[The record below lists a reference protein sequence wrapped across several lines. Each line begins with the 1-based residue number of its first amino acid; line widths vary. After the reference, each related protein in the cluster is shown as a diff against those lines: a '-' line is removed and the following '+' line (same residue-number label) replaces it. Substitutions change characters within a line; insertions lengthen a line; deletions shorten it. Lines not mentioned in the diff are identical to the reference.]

1 MNHYIQ
7 SEDRNEIQI
16 RSLDCMVNLDN
27 PVRLIDY
34 LINRIIANNP
44 DKFNIKGQ
52 SHTGRRA
59 YSPLTMIKLFVY
71 GYLHRIPSSR
81 RLERECHIN
90 IELQWLLGNLR
101 PDFKTIADFRKDNA
115 EAFQSVKVEFRKM
128 LVEMGMISS
137 SLVAID
143 GTKIKANASNT
154 FYKAMDINE
163 LLKKSELEMQQY
175 LNLMHTND
183 VLNEAEA
190 TQSSELRMS
199 DIEQRIKELE
209 ANISKLKELQLYSEL
224 NAGIGVN
231 PVDQDS
237 RRMLNHG
244 KTEAA
249 FNVQIAVDDK
259 HHLIVADEV
268 LQDANDKNG
277 MKPVLTALRNELGIE
292 PDKAVMDMGYI
303 NAVALQE
310 MERDSSTDLYVV
322 TGSVSPGQTTDTAFN
337 KWVFTYN
344 SDNDTYTCPAG
355 QTLVRRGGIL
365 QCRKRKSARYFCPK
379 SICIACE
386 YKSCCIKGESGRSL
400 IRYTDEEWMEEFN
413 NRMKSTTSREIL
425 NRRKAIVEHVFG
437 TLKRWMG
444 YQPLLLRGLIKVRTE
459 ISLYTIGYNLRR
471 VLNIGIPGFWLI

>member
-1 MNHYIQ
+1 MKHYIP

-16 RSLDCMVNLDN
+16 TSLDSMINMDN

-34 LINRIIANNP
+34 LINKIIANNP
-44 DKFNIKGQ
+44 DKFLIKGQ
-52 SHTGRRA
+52 SQTGRRA

-81 RLERECHIN
+81 RLERECNTN

-101 PDFKTIADFRKDNA
+101 PDYKTIADFRKDNA
-115 EAFQSVKVEFRKM
+115 EAFQLVKIEFRKM
-128 LVEMGMISS
+128 LVEMGMINS

-154 FYKAMDINE
+154 FYKGMDINE
-163 LLKKSELEMQQY
+163 LLKKSELEIQQY
-175 LNLMHTND
+175 LNLLNTND

-190 TQSSELRMS
+190 TQNADLKVS

-209 ANISKLKELQLYSEL
+209 DNIRKLKELQSYSEQ
-224 NAGIGVN
+224 NEGIGIN
-231 PVDQDS
+231 PVDPDS
-237 RRMLNHG
+237 RRMLNNG

-268 LQDANDKNG
+268 LQDANDKNA
-277 MKPVLTALRNELGIE
+277 MKPVLTTLRNELGIE

-303 NAVALQE
+303 NALALEE
-310 MERDSSTDLYVV
+310 MESESRTDLYVV
-322 TGSVSPGQTTDTAFN
+322 VGSVSPGQTTNAAFN
-337 KWVFTYN
+337 KWAFKYN
-344 SDNDTYTCPAG
+344 PDNDTYICPAG
-355 QTLVRRGGIL
+355 QILVRRGGIL
-365 QCRKRKSARYFCPK
+365 QCGKRRSARYFCPQ
-379 SICIACE
+379 SICAVCE
-386 YKSCCIKGESGRSL
+386 YKSSCIKGKSGRSL

-413 NRMKSTTSREIL
+413 HRMKSTTSREIL
-425 NRRKAIVEHVFG
+425 NRRKTIIEHVFG

-444 YQPLLLRGLIKVRTE
+444 YQPLLLRGLTKVRTE
-459 ISLYTIGYNLRR
+459 ISLYTLGYNLRR
-471 VLNIGIPGFWLI
+471 VLNIGIPNTWQV